1 MVPFGHFF
9 VALLLLQQSD
19 DVTDQ
24 GLKALDANQPA
35 VAEELFRKAVAADPS
50 DYFAHF
56 NLSLALTQQKKDA
69 DAIAELRKTL
79 ELKPGLYEANLNLG
93 TLLLRNQRS
102 QEAVGPLHD
111 AAEAK
116 PTEARPRLLYAQS
129 LLDTADAPGAEA
141 GFRAAAA
148 LDLKSAAPQL
158 GLGRALVKQ
167 GKLAD
172 AAEPYQQA
180 SSDPA
185 YKDALLELGRAW
197 ESARQIPQA
206 VAIYQQ
212 FLANAAVAKHLTELQ
227 LDNKQASA
235 AIPALEA
242 AIIRDPSVANRLA
255 LADAYRDTKQFEK
268 AMVQLQLALKVEPGN
283 YELRMDLGRVLRDQ
297 RRMIPAAEQFAEAA
311 RIKPDSVAALHELA
325 SALIINES
333 YAEGLAALDKVRAL
347 GQETPGDLFYRALS
361 FDRLKQPR
369 PALDA
374 YQKFLAAVQGK
385 LPDQEFQARQ
395 RVRIIERELQK
406 KR

>member
-1 MVPFGHFF
+1 MGPFGHFF
-9 VALLLLQQSD
+9 IALLLLQQSD
-19 DVTDQ
+19 DVIDQ

-35 VAEELFRKAVAADPS
+35 LAEELFRKAVAADPA
-50 DYFAHF
+50 DYFARF
-56 NLSLALTQQKKDA
+56 NLSLAFTQQKKDV

-93 TLLLRNQRS
+93 TLLLRNQRGG
-102 QEAVGPLHD
+102 EAITPLRD

-116 PTEARPRLLYAQS
+116 PAEARPRLLYAQS
-129 LLDTADAPGAEA
+129 LLDTADASGAEA
-141 GFRAAAA
+141 AFRTALELDVKSTAA
-148 LDLKSAAPQL
+148 QL
-158 GLGRALVKQ
+158 GLGRALRQQ
-167 GKLAD
+167 GKLSE
-172 AAEPYQQA
+172 AAGPYQQA
-180 SSDPA
+180 AADPA
-185 YKDALLELGRAW
+185 YKEALLELGRAL
-197 ESARQIPQA
+197 EAAHQTPEAI
-206 VAIYQQ
+206 AIYQQ
-212 FLANAAVAKHLTELQ
+212 FPANETVARHVAELQ
-227 LDNKQASA
+227 LDTRQAAA
-235 AIPALEA
+235 AIPVLEA

-255 LADAYRDTKQFEK
+255 LADAYRDTKQTEK
-268 AMVQLQLALKVEPGN
+268 AMVQLQLALKAEPGN
-283 YELRMDLGRVLRDQ
+283 YQLRMDLGRVLRDQ

-311 RIKPDSVAALHELA
+311 RLKPDSVPALHELA

-333 YAEGLAALDKVRAL
+333 YAEGLSVLDKVRAL
-347 GQETPGDLFYRALS
+347 GEETPGDLFYRALS